1 MQWHGSMQFQSK
13 ISITSLQ
20 ESKVLFTYRKSIGWF
35 KHNWWLLNQMAG
47 ENAKTRQKINK
58 RCENKLGARTRGFG
72 WLHNFNK
79 KKKKVNAA
87 RRAPHGGSFGPQIMA
102 KRWAGMWWSQR
113 AGGLTHGKRLKI
125 KASAKM
131 KIITKWCSMT
141 KYNFM

>member
-1 MQWHGSMQFQSK
+1 MVGSSTIDDCSIKWLAKMQKLGK
-13 ISITSLQ
+13 
-20 ESKVLFTYRKSIGWF
+20 KST
-35 KHNWWLLNQMAG
+35 KD
-47 ENAKTRQKINK
+47 AKTNLAL
-58 RCENKLGARTRGFG
+58 ELGDSADFIISTR
-72 WLHNFNK
+72 

-131 KIITKWCSMT
+131 KIITK
-141 KYNFM
+141 